1 MKLNSHLLL
10 GIFFS
15 ILFVGCEKND
25 SPTPPIEGS
34 RTVLVYIVADKNG
47 LDEKY
52 NSQDF
57 ATRDVEEMFEG
68 MKSVDT
74 SLYNLLVYLDNND
87 KPVLFRIN
95 RDKKGGQDM
104 ETLCKIR
111 DVYRA
116 IAEFEVQF
124 TQMYDLSLNEGM
136 LLCTLLNT
144 PKLTSS
150 EIAEALGLSASN
162 TSKVIRSVEG
172 KKLITRLIGKE
183 DKRQMRFSLTTEG
196 KNRISDIKNATFEL
210 SELLQQVVSLV

>member
-1 MKLNSHLLL
+1 
-10 GIFFS
+10 
-15 ILFVGCEKND
+15 
-25 SPTPPIEGS
+25 
-34 RTVLVYIVADKNG
+34 
-47 LDEKY
+47 
-52 NSQDF
+52 
-57 ATRDVEEMFEG
+57 
-68 MKSVDT
+68 
-74 SLYNLLVYLDNND
+74 
-87 KPVLFRIN
+87 
-95 RDKKGGQDM
+95 M

-136 LLCTLLNT
+136 LLRTLLNT

>member
-1 MKLNSHLLL
+1 
-10 GIFFS
+10 
-15 ILFVGCEKND
+15 
-25 SPTPPIEGS
+25 
-34 RTVLVYIVADKNG
+34 
-47 LDEKY
+47 
-52 NSQDF
+52 
-57 ATRDVEEMFEG
+57 
-68 MKSVDT
+68 
-74 SLYNLLVYLDNND
+74 
-87 KPVLFRIN
+87 
-95 RDKKGGQDM
+95 M

-172 KKLITRLIGKE
+172 KKLITRLIGRKISVRCVFLL
-183 DKRQMRFSLTTEG
+183 RQKARTGF
-196 KNRISDIKNATFEL
+196 RILRMLL
-210 SELLQQVVSLV
+210 SNCRSCCSR

>member
-1 MKLNSHLLL
+1 
-10 GIFFS
+10 
-15 ILFVGCEKND
+15 
-25 SPTPPIEGS
+25 
-34 RTVLVYIVADKNG
+34 
-47 LDEKY
+47 
-52 NSQDF
+52 
-57 ATRDVEEMFEG
+57 
-68 MKSVDT
+68 
-74 SLYNLLVYLDNND
+74 
-87 KPVLFRIN
+87 
-95 RDKKGGQDM
+95 M

-144 PKLTSS
+144 PKLPSS

>member
-1 MKLNSHLLL
+1 
-10 GIFFS
+10 
-15 ILFVGCEKND
+15 
-25 SPTPPIEGS
+25 
-34 RTVLVYIVADKNG
+34 
-47 LDEKY
+47 
-52 NSQDF
+52 
-57 ATRDVEEMFEG
+57 
-68 MKSVDT
+68 
-74 SLYNLLVYLDNND
+74 
-87 KPVLFRIN
+87 
-95 RDKKGGQDM
+95 M

-144 PKLTSS
+144 TSS